1 MNSGLYVLDGLI
13 SMVEK
18 GVFGSLLIKK
28 RRYWAKGVT
37 AEEILR
43 HTKNKEVRYVDA
55 VQDSVRGKIYLIIA
69 IQDPNYRILTMKTC
83 GTLGHLEG

>member
-43 HTKNKEVRYVDA
+43 H
-55 VQDSVRGKIYLIIA
+55 
-69 IQDPNYRILTMKTC
+69 
-83 GTLGHLEG
+83 